1 MYKVDT
7 LLVSRRYKSE
17 ILDPKKCL
25 YMLQCH
31 KKLHAKIGLRNEKVF
46 EIIDLLGQLCS
57 MGQCRYWHYFTVI
70 LLQHWLDQTK
80 KIKKQVLSEYT
91 STYLLSYMIDY

>member
-1 MYKVDT
+1 MV
-7 LLVSRRYKSE
+7 
-17 ILDPKKCL
+17 
-25 YMLQCH
+25 
-31 KKLHAKIGLRNEKVF
+31 
-46 EIIDLLGQLCS
+46 
-57 MGQCRYWHYFTVI
+57 

>member
-1 MYKVDT
+1 M
-7 LLVSRRYKSE
+7 
-17 ILDPKKCL
+17 
-25 YMLQCH
+25 
-31 KKLHAKIGLRNEKVF
+31 IGLRVDLPAR